1 MKKEEYEVYYG
12 EASRDVDD
20 DMECLQEKCRRKK
33 AHRIVL
39 DAGREAFYQADELR
53 EQVER
58 QQQEIDDLNEQL
70 EQKDAEM
77 ANMRLQHQAEIDALQ
92 KQLLEAQNN
101 HLESER
107 QHLQSEKQQLVA
119 EVKAKPL
126 EIHNHFGAGSNS
138 QVFNDK
144 VNGRFEKLEKL
155 KKKDKKDNKD
165 KKRWKKIVRKML

>member
-20 DMECLQEKCRRKK
+20 DMECLEEKCRRKK

-39 DAGREAFYQADELR
+39 DAGREAFYEADELR

-77 ANMRLQHQAEIDALQ
+77 ADMQREMQAEIDDLRR
-92 KQLLEAQNN
+92 QLLEAQNE
-101 HLESER
+101 HLESEK
-107 QHLQSEKQQLVA
+107 QHLEA
-119 EVKAKPL
+119 EVNAKPL
-126 EIHNHFGAGSNS
+126 EIHNHFESGSNS

-144 VNGRFEKLEKL
+144 VNGNFEKLTKLEKL
-155 KKKDKKDNKD
+155 KKL
-165 KKRWKKIVRKML
+165 RL

>member
-101 HLESER
+101 HLESSR
-107 QHLQSEKQQLVA
+107 AATRRCLTT
-119 EVKAKPL
+119 
-126 EIHNHFGAGSNS
+126 G
-138 QVFNDK
+138 
-144 VNGRFEKLEKL
+144 
-155 KKKDKKDNKD
+155 
-165 KKRWKKIVRKML
+165 

>member
-101 HLESER
+101 HLESE
-107 QHLQSEKQQLVA
+107 KQQLVA
-119 EVKAKPL
+119 EVKAKPM
-126 EIHNHFGAGSNS
+126 EIHNHFEPGSNS
-138 QVFNDK
+138 QVFNDR
-144 VNGRFEKLEKL
+144 VNGHFEK
-155 KKKDKKDNKD
+155 KKKDKKDKKD
-165 KKRWKKIVRKML
+165 KKNKRWKKIVRKML

>member
-20 DMECLQEKCRRKK
+20 DMECLEEKCRRKK

-39 DAGREAFYQADELR
+39 DAGREAFYEADELR

-58 QQQEIDDLNEQL
+58 QQQEIDELNEQL

-77 ANMRLQHQAEIDALQ
+77 ADMQREMQAEIDDLRR
-92 KQLLEAQNN
+92 QLLEAQNE
-101 HLESER
+101 HLESEK
-107 QHLQSEKQQLVA
+107 QHLEA
-119 EVKAKPL
+119 EVNAKPL
-126 EIHNHFGAGSNS
+126 EIHNHFESGSNS

-144 VNGRFEKLEKL
+144 VNGRFEK
-155 KKKDKKDNKD
+155 KKKDTTDKQD
-165 KKRWKKIVRKML
+165 KKRWKKIVRKVL

>member
-101 HLESER
+101 HLESEK
-107 QHLQSEKQQLVA
+107 QHLESEKQQLVA
-119 EVKAKPL
+119 EVKAKPM
-126 EIHNHFGAGSNS
+126 EIHNHFEPGSNS
-138 QVFNDK
+138 QVFNDR
-144 VNGRFEKLEKL
+144 VNGHFEK
-155 KKKDKKDNKD
+155 KKKDKKDKKD
-165 KKRWKKIVRKML
+165 KKNKRWKKIVRKML